1 MFDWLMT
8 PLMPWA
14 AVAWLQMS
22 PLEILATVFGLWSVW
37 AYTRESLWAWPSGL
51 LNVLLYIVL
60 FWSGKLYG
68 ETALQVIFVVLQI
81 YGWWQWARGGDGHAG
96 VNITRTG
103 IRLWGL
109 LGVIAISAIVPIGV
123 ALSRWTDS
131 TTPWWDAIPTV
142 LSLIAQW
149 MISKK
154 KLENWLVWIVVDLF
168 SIPLFAAKG
177 FYLTAGLY
185 VVFLV
190 LCCIGLR
197 QWLRIHRSTAAA

>member
-1 MFDWLMT
+1 MMNEILTPVATWL
-8 PLMPWA
+8 P
-14 AVAWLQMS
+14 MS
-22 PLEILATVFGLWSVW
+22 PLEIVATAFGLWSVW

-51 LNVLLYIVL
+51 LNVLMYIVL
-60 FWSGKLYG
+60 FWHGKLYG
-68 ETALQVIFVVLQI
+68 ETALQVVFVILQI
-81 YGWWQWARGGDGHAG
+81 YGWWQWLRGGERHAG
-96 VNITRTG
+96 VVIGRTSA
-103 IRLWGL
+103 RLWGVL
-109 LGVIAISAIVPIGV
+109 AAIAVGSIVPIGLGL
-123 ALSRWTDS
+123 AHWTDS

-149 MISKK
+149 MISQK

-185 VVFLV
+185 GVFLI

-197 QWLRIHRSTAAA
+197 QWLRLLRSTAAA

>member
-1 MFDWLMT
+1 MMDALLAPVATWLPMC
-8 PLMPWA
+8 
-14 AVAWLQMS
+14 
-22 PLEILATVFGLWSVW
+22 PLEIVATIFGLWSVW

-51 LNVLLYIVL
+51 LNVVLYIAL
-60 FWSGKLYG
+60 FWSGKLYA
-68 ETALQVIFVVLQI
+68 ETVLQVIYVVLQI
-81 YGWWQWARGGDGHAG
+81 YGWWQWMRGGDRHAG
-96 VNITRTG
+96 VVITRMTP
-103 IRLWGL
+103 RLWIVLGL
-109 LGVIAISAIVPIGV
+109 IAVGSIVPIG
-123 ALSRWTDS
+123 LSLARWTDS

-149 MISKK
+149 MISQK

-185 VVFLV
+185 VIFLV

-197 QWLRIHRSTAAA
+197 QWLRILRSTAAA